1 MKAQVAMEFMI
12 IFGLFLV
19 GLTVTA
25 ISAWN
30 SVANAERTSMDFEAK
45 RITNMATG
53 RINTAYLEG
62 NGFSINMTIPE
73 RIGTNDY
80 LMFLEGSTLML
91 QVNGIL
97 YSGRLLTPNITGS
110 ISKGENMVKNVNGG
124 IVIS

>member
-30 SVANAERTSMDFEAK
+30 SVASAERTSMDFEAK